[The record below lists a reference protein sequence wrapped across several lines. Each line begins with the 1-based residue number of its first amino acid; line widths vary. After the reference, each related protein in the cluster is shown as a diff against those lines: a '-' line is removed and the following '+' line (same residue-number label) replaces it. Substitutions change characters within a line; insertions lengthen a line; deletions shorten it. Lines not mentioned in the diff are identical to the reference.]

1 MLMDRAQSSQN
12 FQLLN
17 YWDFGSKKIFSLRII
32 EKMNNFYFG
41 IFFVNLLEKYVI
53 LVKWHDLLI

>member
-17 YWDFGSKKIFSLRII
+17 YWDFGSKKKFHLELLKKWTIFIM
-32 EKMNNFYFG
+32 EYF
-41 IFFVNLLEKYVI
+41 L
-53 LVKWHDLLI
+53 